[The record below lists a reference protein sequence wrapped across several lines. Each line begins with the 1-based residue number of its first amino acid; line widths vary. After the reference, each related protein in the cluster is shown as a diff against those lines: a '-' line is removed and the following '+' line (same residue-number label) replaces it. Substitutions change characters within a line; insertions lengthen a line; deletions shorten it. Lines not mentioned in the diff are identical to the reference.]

1 VKVFTV
7 MESKMHK
14 SIFAALVLAA
24 AISGSAMAQTT
35 AQAPATTPAKPAV
48 TAPVTTP
55 AVTTPAKP
63 AATLI
68 DINSAS
74 LTDLQTLKGVGAARA
89 EAIVKGRPFKGK
101 DELLARKILPEG
113 VYNDIKDGI
122 IARQKN

>member
-1 VKVFTV
+1 
-7 MESKMHK
+7 MHK